1 MKRGLAVIETPISA
15 YMLAL
20 VCDNDLPIDI
30 IYNFNKDNYNIDDV
44 ISVCSDILVDKNN
57 QREII
62 ISDGANWA
70 LDNRRKALLFAK
82 DRLHSES
89 INLEEYECI
98 YANPFTNSFGF
109 YISTTRHIEI
119 LSHGSIDY
127 LRYKNIFYEKIK
139 LLVRTGKWMKKPL
152 KYFGLVDIKNPKKGY
167 ILVSQTERQWD
178 IQISNIDDVEEI
190 QSQSVF
196 CAWTEHFSYQEAY
209 SNRMISLNAQLIKE
223 YCDLNNTQIP
233 HLFIKIHRR
242 SILPSEKQR
251 EMIRKAFQDNVEKII
266 FIDELVEPK
275 YASYLPAELLIH
287 TLNIKNVIGSASAL
301 IWNCAA
307 MEDVDCYSFLK
318 LGANDVGL
326 TKLVLNH
333 TNKISKLL
341 KKPPYDFGYTI

>member
-1 MKRGLAVIETPISA
+1 
-15 YMLAL
+15 
-20 VCDNDLPIDI
+20 
-30 IYNFNKDNYNIDDV
+30 
-44 ISVCSDILVDKNN
+44 
-57 QREII
+57 
-62 ISDGANWA
+62 
-70 LDNRRKALLFAK
+70 
-82 DRLHSES
+82 
-89 INLEEYECI
+89 
-98 YANPFTNSFGF
+98 
-109 YISTTRHIEI
+109 
-119 LSHGSIDY
+119 
-127 LRYKNIFYEKIK
+127 
-139 LLVRTGKWMKKPL
+139 
-152 KYFGLVDIKNPKKGY
+152 
-167 ILVSQTERQWD
+167 
-178 IQISNIDDVEEI
+178 
-190 QSQSVF
+190 
-196 CAWTEHFSYQEAY
+196 
-209 SNRMISLNAQLIKE
+209 MISLNAQLIKE